1 MARTPSTMLELG
13 TSAPDFHLPEPLTGK
28 HYSLDDFRGD
38 PLLVAFICNHCP
50 FVLHILDGFLEF
62 ANEYIPKGLTIVA
75 ISSNSIETHP
85 QDGPE
90 KMAELAREKKF
101 PFPYLYDETQQTA
114 RDYRAACTP
123 DFYLF
128 DKDRKL
134 VYRGQFDS
142 SRPESNIPVT
152 GEDLRRAVDA
162 VLAGKMPDREQ
173 APSLGCNI
181 KWKPGNEPD
190 YFG

>member
-1 MARTPSTMLELG
+1 MARTASTMLELD
-13 TSAPDFHLPEPLTGK
+13 TSAPDFHLLEPRSGK
-28 HYSLDDFRGD
+28 HLSLDDFHGD

-62 ANEYIPKGLTIVA
+62 ANEYVAKGLGIVA
-75 ISSNSIETHP
+75 INANNIETHP
-85 QDGPE
+85 DDSPE
-90 KMAELAREKKF
+90 KMVELSRQKAF
-101 PFPYLYDETQQTA
+101 PFPYLYDESQQTA
-114 RDYRAACTP
+114 KDYQAACTP

-134 VYRGQFDS
+134 VYRGQFDNA
-142 SRPESNIPVT
+142 RPQSNTPVT
-152 GEDLRRAVDA
+152 GGDMRRAADA
-162 VLAGKMPDREQ
+162 VLTGQIPNREQ
-173 APSLGCNI
+173 IPSLGCNI